1 MGTRSKAA
9 DDAIL
14 KKLQAM
20 SEVMLTKDHFDNEIQ
35 AVNEK
40 LDAHDKRFEDIENR
54 LTKVESN
61 NIDYANDVYTEMHEQ
76 EKRKNN
82 IIIFKLPE
90 QDMELTKI
98 DIWRKDK
105 EVVTDLLTDMKLLD
119 ENGDNINMRI
129 SRLGTIAENKMRP
142 MRITFRN
149 MEVRNQIFSAAKNLK
164 GNTKWKNVSIAPD
177 LTKIQQK
184 LGKKKREE
192 LLSLASTKN
201 SERNQRDIDNGY
213 EYKVIGNYG
222 QGTLRMVKS
231 QTNASD

>member
-149 MEVRNQIFSAAKNLK
+149 TEVRNQIFSAAKNLK